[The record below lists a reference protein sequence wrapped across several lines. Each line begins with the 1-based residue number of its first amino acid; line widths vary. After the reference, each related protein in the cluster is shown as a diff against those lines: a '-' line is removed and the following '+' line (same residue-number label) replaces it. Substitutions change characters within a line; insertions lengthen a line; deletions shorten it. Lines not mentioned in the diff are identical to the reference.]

1 MSNFIPSII
10 GCIQIPSKIKI
21 KMSKPFNNFR
31 EINIGGEQS
40 KMPSE
45 KKHSKGCLEGQVM
58 YLIGSNLNSMYSIM
72 HTYLYQHIEVCL
84 RNKSKLFRIHIYISD
99 IRYNI

>member
-1 MSNFIPSII
+1 
-10 GCIQIPSKIKI
+10 
-21 KMSKPFNNFR
+21 MSKPFR

-58 YLIGSNLNSMYSIM
+58 YLILCIQLLHVTGDLIPASVLGQGNQSNSNQENTLA
-72 HTYLYQHIEVCL
+72 Q
-84 RNKSKLFRIHIYISD
+84 
-99 IRYNI
+99 